1 MNKLNNKENFIVPEN
16 YFSDFN
22 KKIYL
27 NSGIKE
33 NFIVPEGYFNKLTL
47 TKINSKNK
55 SVFKIRA
62 ISTVAASLIFFFL
75 SYNTFIKSYQPD
87 SFDENLLIFSEYD
100 IYNSL
105 YSDDISANDMI
116 DNSKSYD
123 YLISTMTYQDDLLI
137 LE

>member
-1 MNKLNNKENFIVPEN
+1 MKKLNKKENFRIPEN
-16 YFSDFN
+16 YFNDFN

-33 NFIVPEGYFNKLTL
+33 NFNVPEGYFNKLTL
-47 TKINSKNK
+47 SKINSKNK

-62 ISTVAASLIFFFL
+62 ISTLAASLIFLFL
-75 SYNTFIKSYQPD
+75 SYNMFIKSDQPD
-87 SFDENLLIFSEYD
+87 SFDENLLIFSDFD

-105 YSDDISANDMI
+105 YSDDISINDMI

>member
-1 MNKLNNKENFIVPEN
+1 MKKLNKKENFIVPEN

-22 KKIYL
+22 KKIYS

-33 NFIVPEGYFNKLTL
+33 NFIVPEGYFNTLTL
-47 TKINSKNK
+47 SKINNQNK
-55 SVFKIRA
+55 SIFRIRV
-62 ISTVAASLIFFFL
+62 ISTVAASLIFLFF
-75 SYNTFIKSYQPD
+75 SYNMFIKPDLPD
-87 SFDENLLIFSEYD
+87 SFDENLLIFSDYD

-105 YSDDISANDMI
+105 YSDDISAYDMI

>member
-1 MNKLNNKENFIVPEN
+1 MKKLNKKENFRLPEN

-33 NFIVPEGYFNKLTL
+33 NFIVPEGYFNTLTL
-47 TKINSKNK
+47 SKINNQNK
-55 SVFKIRA
+55 SIFRIRV
-62 ISTVAASLIFFFL
+62 ISTVAASLIFLFF
-75 SYNTFIKSYQPD
+75 SYNMFIKPDLPD
-87 SFDENLLIFSEYD
+87 SFDENLLIFSDYD

-105 YSDDISANDMI
+105 YSDDISAYDMI

>member
-1 MNKLNNKENFIVPEN
+1 MKKLNKKENFRVPEN

-47 TKINSKNK
+47 SKINNKNK
-55 SVFKIRA
+55 SVFRIRV
-62 ISTVAASLIFFFL
+62 ISTVAASLIFLFL
-75 SYNTFIKSYQPD
+75 SYNMFIKPDQPD
-87 SFDENLLIFSEYD
+87 SFDENLLIFSDYD

-105 YSDDISANDMI
+105 YTDDISANDMI

-123 YLISTMTYQDDLLI
+123 YLIFTMTYQDDLLI
-137 LE
+137 LD

>member
-1 MNKLNNKENFIVPEN
+1 MKKLNKKGNFRVPEN
-16 YFSDFN
+16 YFGDFN

-27 NSGIKE
+27 NSCIKE
-33 NFIVPEGYFNKLTL
+33 NFIVPDGYFNKLTL
-47 TKINSKNK
+47 SKINSKNK

-62 ISTVAASLIFFFL
+62 LSTLAASLIFLFF
-75 SYNTFIKSYQPD
+75 SYNMFIKSDQPD
-87 SFDENLLIFSEYD
+87 SFDENLLIFSDYD

>member
-1 MNKLNNKENFIVPEN
+1 MKKLNKKENFRLPEN

-33 NFIVPEGYFNKLTL
+33 NFIVPEGYFNTLTL
-47 TKINSKNK
+47 SKINNQNK
-55 SVFKIRA
+55 SIFRIRV
-62 ISTVAASLIFFFL
+62 ISTVAASLIFLFF
-75 SYNTFIKSYQPD
+75 SYNMFIKPDLPD
-87 SFDENLLIFSEYD
+87 SFDENLLIFSDYD
-100 IYNSL
+100 IFNSL

-137 LE
+137 LD

>member
-1 MNKLNNKENFIVPEN
+1 MNNLNNKENFRVPEN

-62 ISTVAASLIFFFL
+62 ISTVAASLIFLFL
-75 SYNTFIKSYQPD
+75 SYNMFIKSDQPD
-87 SFDENLLIFSEYD
+87 SFDDNLLIFSEYD

>member
-1 MNKLNNKENFIVPEN
+1 MEKLNKKENFRIPEN

-33 NFIVPEGYFNKLTL
+33 NFIVPEDYFNKLTL
-47 TKINSKNK
+47 SKINSKNK

-62 ISTVAASLIFFFL
+62 LSTLAASLIFLFF
-75 SYNTFIKSYQPD
+75 SYNMFIKSDQPD
-87 SFDENLLIFSEYD
+87 SFDENLLIFSDYD

-116 DNSKSYD
+116 DNLKSYD

>member
-1 MNKLNNKENFIVPEN
+1 MEKLNKKENFRIPEN

-33 NFIVPEGYFNKLTL
+33 NFIVPEDYFNKLTL
-47 TKINSKNK
+47 SKINSKNK

-62 ISTVAASLIFFFL
+62 ISTLAASLIFLFL
-75 SYNTFIKSYQPD
+75 SYNMFIKSDQPD
-87 SFDENLLIFSEYD
+87 SFDENLLIFSDYD

>member
-1 MNKLNNKENFIVPEN
+1 MKKLNKKENFRVPEN

-27 NSGIKE
+27 NFGIKE
-33 NFIVPEGYFNKLTL
+33 NFIVPQGYFNKLTVS
-47 TKINSKNK
+47 KINNK
-55 SVFKIRA
+55 IVFRIRV
-62 ISTVAASLIFFFL
+62 ISTVAASLIFLFL
-75 SYNTFIKSYQPD
+75 SYNIFIKPNQQD
-87 SFDENLLIFSEYD
+87 LFDENLLIFSDYD

-105 YSDDISANDMI
+105 YSDDISADDMI

>member
-1 MNKLNNKENFIVPEN
+1 MKKLNKKENFRVPEN

-22 KKIYL
+22 KKINL
-27 NSGIKE
+27 NYGIKE

-47 TKINSKNK
+47 SKINSKNK
-55 SVFKIRA
+55 SVFKILA
-62 ISTVAASLIFFFL
+62 ISTVAASLIFLFL
-75 SYNTFIKSYQPD
+75 SYNMFINSDQPD
-87 SFDENLLIFSEYD
+87 SFDENLLIFSDYD

>member
-1 MNKLNNKENFIVPEN
+1 MNKLNNKENFRVPEN

-33 NFIVPEGYFNKLTL
+33 NFIVPEDYFNKLTL
-47 TKINSKNK
+47 SKINSKNK

-62 ISTVAASLIFFFL
+62 ISTLAASLIFLFL
-75 SYNTFIKSYQPD
+75 SYNMFIKSDQPD
-87 SFDENLLIFSEYD
+87 SFDENLLIFSDYD

>member
-1 MNKLNNKENFIVPEN
+1 MNKLNNKENFRVPEN

-47 TKINSKNK
+47 SKINSKNK

-62 ISTVAASLIFFFL
+62 ISTVAASLIFLFL
-75 SYNTFIKSYQPD
+75 SYNMFIKSDQPD
-87 SFDENLLIFSEYD
+87 SFDDNLLIFSEYD

>member
-1 MNKLNNKENFIVPEN
+1 MKKLNKKENFRLPEK

-27 NSGIKE
+27 KPGIKE
-33 NFIVPEGYFNKLTL
+33 NFIVPEGYFNNLTL
-47 TKINSKNK
+47 SKINSKNK
-55 SVFKIRA
+55 SVFSIRA
-62 ISTVAASLIFFFL
+62 IVTVAASLIFIFL
-75 SYNTFIKSYQPD
+75 SYNMFIKSDQLD
-87 SFDENLLIFSEYD
+87 SFDENLLIFSDYD

>member
-1 MNKLNNKENFIVPEN
+1 MEKLNKKENFRIPEN

-33 NFIVPEGYFNKLTL
+33 NFIVPKDYFNKLTL
-47 TKINSKNK
+47 SKINSKNK
-55 SVFKIRA
+55 SVFKIRS
-62 ISTVAASLIFFFL
+62 ISTVAASLIFLFL
-75 SYNTFIKSYQPD
+75 SYNMFIESDQPD
-87 SFDENLLIFSEYD
+87 SFDENLLIFSDYD

-116 DNSKSYD
+116 DNLKSYD